1 MAQRKGP
8 HMTHSPDAQEDG
20 PQAPQIYLITPPQFE
35 LSSFPG
41 ILSGLLDGIE
51 IACVRLAMAS
61 TEEDEISRA
70 ADLLRETC
78 HARDVP
84 LILDTHVRLVEKL
97 GLDGVHLT
105 DGARTVRYARKEL
118 GADVV
123 IGAFAGASRHEGMN
137 AGESGADYVALGP
150 LSDTGL
156 GAGALAARDDFQWWS
171 EMIELP
177 IVAEGGLTL
186 DTVEAFAP
194 FADFM
199 AIGPE
204 IWPSDDPLEALKT
217 LTAPMR

>member
-1 MAQRKGP
+1 
-8 HMTHSPDAQEDG
+8 MTHPALPDEDG
-20 PQAPQIYLITPPQFE
+20 PQAPQIYLITPPQIE
-35 LSSFPG
+35 LSSFPATLAE
-41 ILSGLLDGIE
+41 IMDQVD
-51 IACVRLAMAS
+51 IACVRLALATS
-61 TEEDEISRA
+61 DEDDVSRA

-156 GAGALAARDDFQWWS
+156 GAGALAAREDFQWWS

-186 DTVEAFAP
+186 ETVETFAP
-194 FADFM
+194 FADFF

-204 IWPSDDPLEALKT
+204 IWSNEAPLEALKA
-217 LTAPMR
+217 LTAPIR

>member
-1 MAQRKGP
+1 
-8 HMTHSPDAQEDG
+8 MTQSQDPQNDG
-20 PQAPQIYLITPPQFE
+20 PQTPQIYLITPPQVE
-35 LSSFPG
+35 LSSFPD
-41 ILSGLLDGIE
+41 LLAGVMDTIE
-51 IACVRLAMAS
+51 IACIRLALA
-61 TEEDEISRA
+61 TADEDEVSRA
-70 ADLLRETC
+70 ADILRETC

-84 LILDTHVRLVEKL
+84 LILQTHVRLIEKL

-123 IGAFAGASRHEGMN
+123 VGAYAGASRHEGMN

-156 GAGALAARDDFQWWS
+156 GAGELAARDDFQWWS

-177 IVAEGGLTL
+177 IVAEGGITL
-186 DTVEAFAP
+186 DSVEAFAP
-194 FADFM
+194 FADFL

-204 IWPSDDPLEALKT
+204 IWPSDDPLTALKA
-217 LTAPMR
+217 LTAPIR

>member
-1 MAQRKGP
+1 
-8 HMTHSPDAQEDG
+8 MTNSPEHADDAQ
-20 PQAPQIYLITPPQFE
+20 QAPQIYLITPPQFE
-35 LSSFPG
+35 LSSFPNS
-41 ILSGLLDGIE
+41 LSAIMDAVE
-51 IACVRLAMAS
+51 IACLRLALAS
-61 TEEDEISRA
+61 SDEDEVSRA

-123 IGAFAGASRHEGMN
+123 VGAFAGASRHEGMN

-156 GAGALAARDDFQWWS
+156 GAGDLAAVEDFEWWS
-171 EMIELP
+171 QMIELP

-186 DTVEAFAP
+186 DAVERFAP
-194 FADFM
+194 FADFL

-204 IWPSDDPLEALKT
+204 IWGSEDPVAALKT
-217 LTAPMR
+217 LIAPLR